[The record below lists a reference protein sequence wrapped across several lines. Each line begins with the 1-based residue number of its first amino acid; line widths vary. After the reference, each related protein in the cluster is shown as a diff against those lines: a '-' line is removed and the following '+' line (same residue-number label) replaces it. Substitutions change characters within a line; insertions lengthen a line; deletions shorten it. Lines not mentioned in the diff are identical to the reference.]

1 MEMGSSKFSLRSS
14 RSQRIAMGETE
25 TLRGQRKQQHAQA
38 AHTTRPIDP
47 RRYLTLVT
55 PADKKSKTNHT
66 NTNFLFMDCS
76 RSTRDTATDRNGP
89 ARMHSPPR
97 RRACMLPRPA
107 RRASGRIS
115 VAAAR
120 GAEAAAAEAAALAVG
135 ESLGPADVGAVGPA
149 HAGAPEL
156 VALRLARPRLRHR
169 HRPDLCMRMH
179 VYNRN
184 TNSDQYQMTSIIDDI

>member
-47 RRYLTLVT
+47 RLNKRQYLSHQLT
-55 PADKKSKTNHT
+55 KSPKQTTQHT
-66 NTNFLFMDCS
+66 KFLFMDCS

-107 RRASGRIS
+107 RRANLSCGSAWCRSSGGGSRGTCRRGIPRS
-115 VAAAR
+115 CRRWRSWPGAR
-120 GAEAAAAEAAALAVG
+120 RGPGTCGSATGTSAPPPPPPAR
-135 ESLGPADVGAVGPA
+135 SLHA
-149 HAGAPEL
+149 HAR
-156 VALRLARPRLRHR
+156 V
-169 HRPDLCMRMH
+169 
-179 VYNRN
+179 
-184 TNSDQYQMTSIIDDI
+184 